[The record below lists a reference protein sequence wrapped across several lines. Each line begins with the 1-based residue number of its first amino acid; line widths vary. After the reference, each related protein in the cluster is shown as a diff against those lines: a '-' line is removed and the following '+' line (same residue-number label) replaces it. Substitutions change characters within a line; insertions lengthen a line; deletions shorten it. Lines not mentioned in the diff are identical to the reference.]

1 MLTHNIFYTH
11 KLQYKKHKM
20 LLCNT
25 YTIYPS
31 RFKRPFNKGK
41 REKIKESI
49 LLRGIS

>member
-1 MLTHNIFYTH
+1 
-11 KLQYKKHKM
+11 M

-25 YTIYPS
+25 YTKYPS

-49 LLRGIS
+49 LLRGISLSENARFLFSIN